1 VVIDMRAVRVER
13 FGGPEVLTV
22 AQVPDPV
29 AGSGQAVV
37 AVAAADVLF
46 VETAI
51 RAGNGG
57 EFFKVRPPYVPGHG
71 VAGQVVAVGEG
82 VDAGWIGRRVAGHA
96 RDEGGYAERVA
107 VQAGDLVPVPDGL
120 DLREAAAL
128 LHDGVTALGLIESTG
143 VRPGEWV
150 LVTAAAGGLGILLVQ
165 LAHAA
170 GAKVVGAARGERKL
184 DLARTHG
191 AREAVDYSEPGWT
204 DRAWA
209 ATGGVNVVFDGAG
222 GEIGRA
228 AFELTVSGGRFS
240 AHGAP
245 AGGFALPAED
255 RRGVTV
261 RGIEQV
267 RFGPEEAR
275 RLIERALSEAAAG
288 RLRPVIGQTFPL
300 ERAAE
305 AHAAIE
311 ERAVVGKTLL
321 LT

>member
-1 VVIDMRAVRVER
+1 MRAVRVER

-22 AQVPDPV
+22 ADVPDPV
-29 AGSGQAVV
+29 AGPGQAVV
-37 AVAAADVLF
+37 AVSAADVLF

-57 EFFKVRPPYVPGHG
+57 EYFDVRPPYVPGHW

-82 VDAGWIGRRVAGHA
+82 VDTEWVGRRVAGHA
-96 RDEGGYAERVA
+96 RDDGGYAERVA
-107 VQAGDLVPVPDGL
+107 VQAEDLVPVPDGL

-128 LHDGVTALGLIESTG
+128 LHDGVTALGLPETTG
-143 VRPGEWV
+143 VRQGEWA
-150 LVTAAAGGLGILLVQ
+150 LVTAAAGGLGILLIQ

-184 DLARTHG
+184 DLVREHG
-191 AREAVDYSEPGWT
+191 ALVAVDYSEPGWA
-204 DRAWA
+204 DRVRA
-209 ATGGVNVVFDGAG
+209 ATGGVHVGFDGAG

-228 AFELTVSGGRFS
+228 AFGLTVRGGRCS
-240 AHGAP
+240 AHGTP
-245 AGGFALPAED
+245 AGAFAVPGAEERE

-267 RFGPEEAR
+267 RFAPRKAR
-275 RLIERALSEAAAG
+275 RLVERALSEAEAG

-311 ERAVVGKTLL
+311 ARATVGKTLL

>member
-1 VVIDMRAVRVER
+1 MRAVRVER

-22 AQVPDPV
+22 AEVPHPV
-29 AGSGQAVV
+29 AGPGQAVV

-46 VETAI
+46 VEAQV
-51 RAGNGG
+51 RAGAGG
-57 EFFKVRPPYVPGHG
+57 EYFPVRPPYVPGHG
-71 VAGQVVAVGEG
+71 VAGRVIAVGSG
-82 VDAGWIGRRVAGHA
+82 VDDGWIGRRVAGQL
-96 RDEGGYAERVA
+96 RDDGGYAERVA
-107 VQAGDLVPVPDGL
+107 VAAEDLVPVPDGL

-128 LHDGVTALGLIESTG
+128 LHDGVTALGLAESTG
-143 VRPGEWV
+143 VREGERV

-170 GAKVVGAARGERKL
+170 GATVVGAARGERKL
-184 DLARTHG
+184 DLIRTHG
-191 AREAVDYSEPGWT
+191 ALVAVDYSEPGWT
-204 DRAWA
+204 VP
-209 ATGGVNVVFDGAG
+209 GGVDVVFDGAG

-228 AFELTVSGGRFS
+228 AFDLTVSGGRFS
-240 AHGAP
+240 AHGTP
-245 AGGFALPAED
+245 AGGFALPAGE

-267 RFGPEEAR
+267 RFAPHEAR
-275 RLIERALSEAAAG
+275 RLLARALSEAAAG

-311 ERAVVGKTLL
+311 GRAVVGKTLL
-321 LT
+321 LA